1 MTLNLNE
8 LLLYIITGG
17 IIGTFGQ
24 VMRMFVGLTK
34 SYARDNELDTPRLIG
49 SLVVGFTAGGIGIF
63 SFTQWKSG
71 AQLSQEQFYLLIG
84 IGYSGTD
91 FLEGIFRALISKNVT
106 TEPTNQQIAQINEQI
121 GETGK
126 NIEKVVQQAF
136 NDLKTTTNPN
146 FQNQVTNFEPD
157 IVFGPN
163 AVSAVITPYV
173 LGVIKDILK
182 GAGEQNATITST
194 KRMPVQQA
202 TAMFRNLENMGIAK
216 QRLLYGNLGNLII
229 DVYEQQKATGAD
241 KDTIIRAMT
250 EKINE
255 LGPERISK
263 HMGDFNK
270 LAVIDI
276 APSSITNHPTFRNAV
291 KKELESGRVRHA
303 ILDLDKD
310 PAFHLEIPNLN
321 TSISTAFVSSES
333 EEDAC

>member
-1 MTLNLNE
+1 MNLNE
-8 LLLYIITGG
+8 LLLYLVTGG
-17 IIGTFGQ
+17 IIGVFGQ
-24 VMRMFVGLTK
+24 VMRIFVGLTK
-34 SYARDNELDTPRLIG
+34 SYARDIQLDTARLIG
-49 SLVVGFTAGGIGIF
+49 SVAVGFTAGGIGIF
-63 SFTQWKSG
+63 SFTQWKGG
-71 AQLSQEQFYLLIG
+71 AQLTQEQFYLLIG
-84 IGYSGTD
+84 IGYAGTD
-91 FLEGIFRALISKNVT
+91 FLEGIFRALISKNVI
-106 TEPTNQQIAQINEQI
+106 TEPNNQQISQIHEQI

-126 NIEKVVQQAF
+126 NLEKVVMQGF
-136 NDLKTTTNPN
+136 NDLKTTSNPK
-146 FQNQVTNFEPD
+146 FQNLVANYEPG

-163 AVSAVITPYV
+163 AVSTVITPYV

-202 TAMFRNLENMGIAK
+202 TAMFRNLENIGIAK

-229 DVYEQQKATGAD
+229 DVYEQQKAAESD

-270 LAVIDI
+270 LAVVDI
-276 APSSITNHPTFRNAV
+276 APSSITNHPAFRNAV

-321 TSISTAFVSSES
+321 ASISTAFVSSES